1 MMMYEILK
9 RGQKCPLFV
18 TYIELSTGMV
28 MPMTVFMLRL
38 LSALHPVNK
47 SSKSVV
53 LLQEDFQ
60 ALQLV
65 SEGVNQGLLLCNV
78 RFCL

>member
-1 MMMYEILK
+1 MMYEILK

-18 TYIELSTGMV
+18 AYIEILSGMV

-47 SSKSVV
+47 SSKGVV

-65 SEGVNQGLLLCNV
+65 SEGVNQGLLLCNA

>member
-1 MMMYEILK
+1 MMYEILK
-9 RGQKCPLFV
+9 RGQKCPRFV

-65 SEGVNQGLLLCNV
+65 SEGVNQGLLLCDI

>member
-1 MMMYEILK
+1 MTYEILN
-9 RGQKCPLFV
+9 RGQKCSLFV
-18 TYIELSTGMV
+18 DYIELLTGMV

-47 SSKSVV
+47 SSKGVV

-65 SEGVNQGLLLCNV
+65 SEGVNQGLLLCDIC
-78 RFCL
+78 FCL

>member
-1 MMMYEILK
+1 MIYEILK

-18 TYIELSTGMV
+18 AYIELLSGMV

-47 SSKSVV
+47 SSKGVV

-65 SEGVNQGLLLCNV
+65 SEGVNQGLLLCDIC
-78 RFCL
+78 FCL

>member
-1 MMMYEILK
+1 MMYEILK

-18 TYIELSTGMV
+18 AYIELLSGMV

-38 LSALHPVNK
+38 LSALRPVNK

-65 SEGVNQGLLLCNV
+65 SEGVNQGLLLCDIC
-78 RFCL
+78 FCL

>member
-1 MMMYEILK
+1 
-9 RGQKCPLFV
+9 
-18 TYIELSTGMV
+18 

-60 ALQLV
+60 ALQFV

>member
-1 MMMYEILK
+1 MTYEILK
-9 RGQKCPLFV
+9 RGQKCSLFV
-18 TYIELSTGMV
+18 DYIELLTGMV
-28 MPMTVFMLRL
+28 MPMTVFVFRILI
-38 LSALHPVNK
+38 ALHPVYK
-47 SSKSVV
+47 GSKGVV
-53 LLQEDFQ
+53 LQQKGLQ

>member
-1 MMMYEILK
+1 MMYEILK
-9 RGQKCPLFV
+9 RGQNCSLFV
-18 TYIELSTGMV
+18 AYIELLTRMV
-28 MPMTVFMLRL
+28 MPMTVFVLRL

-47 SSKSVV
+47 SSKGVV

-65 SEGVNQGLLLCNV
+65 SEGVNQGLLLCDIC
-78 RFCL
+78 FCL

>member
-1 MMMYEILK
+1 MTYEILK

-38 LSALHPVNK
+38 LPALHPVNK

-65 SEGVNQGLLLCNV
+65 SEGVNQGLLLCDIC
-78 RFCL
+78 FCL

>member
-1 MMMYEILK
+1 MMYEILK

>member
-1 MMMYEILK
+1 MTYEILK
-9 RGQKCPLFV
+9 RGQKCSLFV
-18 TYIELSTGMV
+18 DYIELLTGMV
-28 MPMTVFMLRL
+28 MPMTVFVFRFLI
-38 LSALHPVNK
+38 ALHPVYK
-47 SSKSVV
+47 GSKGFV
-53 LLQEDFQ
+53 LQQKDLQ